1 MITPHAMPR
10 APRYCV
16 ALLAA
21 LACAGAI
28 AHSGPHGPPAAKT
41 DAKTS
46 AETASPPVIEG
57 TRDAR
62 SYFTDSRLFT
72 QDGRAVRFYSDV
84 LADRVVLINVV
95 FTHCEDACPLIT
107 QKLKEVR
114 GRLGARF
121 GKDVHF
127 ISLSIDPQRDTPQ
140 ALKTFAKNQGA
151 DVPGWTF
158 LTGAPPDIERVLAR
172 LGQLTPTVEAHS
184 TLLIA
189 GNVGAKRWSKIRPD
203 APVSAIAERLRQL
216 ADTP

>member
-1 MITPHAMPR
+1 MGTLHQTTSR
-10 APRYCV
+10 ATRRL
-16 ALLAA
+16 AELLAA
-21 LACAGAI
+21 LACAGAL
-28 AHSGPHGPPAAKT
+28 AHSGPHDPPTAKT
-41 DAKTS
+41 G
-46 AETASPPVIEG
+46 AEAGSPPVIEG

-62 SYFTDSRLFT
+62 SYFTDSPLLT

-107 QKLKEVR
+107 QKLEEVR
-114 GRLGARF
+114 ERLGARF

-140 ALKTFAKNQGA
+140 ALKAFARQQGA

-158 LTGAPPDIERVLAR
+158 LTGAPSDIERVLAR